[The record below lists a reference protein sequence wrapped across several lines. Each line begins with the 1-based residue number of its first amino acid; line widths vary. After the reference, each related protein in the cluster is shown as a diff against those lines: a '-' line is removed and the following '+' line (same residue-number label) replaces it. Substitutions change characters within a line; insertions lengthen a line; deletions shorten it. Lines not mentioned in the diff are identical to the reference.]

1 MLILRGA
8 ATVRTEG
15 GQVGILAAGTAA
27 RLTTASGGVMAAWS
41 RFVALNRDGSQV

>member
-1 MLILRGA
+1 
-8 ATVRTEG
+8 
-15 GQVGILAAGTAA
+15 VGIMAAGTAA